1 MGPAINQSSFIRLVC
16 LYLHINK
23 YLSVNIQEYAIGPVG
38 ILVLNNNNSNSEC
51 PWYIPQFR
59 SLRILPHPEISPRKL
74 ASPFGSPGQVY
85 GNIFT

>member
-16 LYLHINK
+16 LSLHINK

-38 ILVLNNNNSNSEC
+38 ILVLNNNNNSEC
-51 PWYIPQFR
+51 PWYIPH
-59 SLRILPHPEISPRKL
+59 RIFPHPETSPRKL
-74 ASPFGSPGQVY
+74 ASPFENPGQVY